1 MTTDNF
7 QAPPCKSDAINIFT
21 HSDHLRVA
29 SLVARPI
36 RKLGTPTRKMIVHHF
51 QNHFGLISASE
62 HVRAAWI
69 VRFLFRCP
77 FRKDGTQTLP
87 RDMGSTESYAHYKMA
102 FFKLRYYATILVFV
116 QLLATL
122 GLKKMGPPLFS

>member
-7 QAPPCKSDAINIFT
+7 QAPPCKNDAINIFT
-21 HSDHLRVA
+21 HSDHLRVT

-62 HVRAAWI
+62 HVWMDG
-69 VRFLFRCP
+69 FLLWRLFLDVL
-77 FRKDGTQTLP
+77 FRKDGTRTLP
-87 RDMGSTESYAHYKMA
+87 RYMRFTES
-102 FFKLRYYATILVFV
+102 
-116 QLLATL
+116 
-122 GLKKMGPPLFS
+122 S